1 MSTPTEPSTARNPA
15 PFLPRTRA
23 EMDVL
28 GWDALD
34 VLLVT
39 GDAYVDHSSFGV
51 PAIARFLESKG
62 WRVGILDCPELE
74 PDGSGW
80 ERLPRPLLWVGVSA
94 GTIDSMVTNYTAAKR
109 KRRSDVYRPGGVPGR
124 PNRATIAY
132 TAEARRRF
140 GKGEG
145 AVPVVIGGMEA
156 GPRRLAYFDYWDE
169 KLRRSMLVDAKADLL
184 VWGMG
189 ERTALEV
196 TERLASGS
204 DLRGLAQTCEVVRP
218 EDLTGDERM
227 VPSFEE
233 LEGDWGLLVDL
244 FNAVREE
251 NNPDGRVIAQGHG
264 DRFVLQHPP
273 LPPSTA
279 PEVDSYYD
287 LPFRRDVHPD
297 HAASGVPALEAVRWS
312 INTHRGCFADCSF
325 CSITFHQGR
334 SIQGRSE
341 ESVLKEAAALAEHVD
356 FRGTITDVGGPT
368 ANMWGLG
375 CKLLEKGKACLG
387 RDCLTPDPCPAL
399 RLDSQSEG
407 YRRLLGLVKRTPGV
421 KHAFVSSGVRY
432 DMLRDRQG
440 KALPLHDA
448 LVSDHTSGRMKLAPE
463 HASPEVLRLMNKPG
477 FEKYEQFEE
486 EYRAACDS
494 AGKEQ
499 YLSNYFIVGHP
510 GTTLEHAVE
519 LFEKLLERNYSPEQ
533 AQEFIPLP
541 MTRGMVQYAAGVD
554 PITGEEVYVPRR
566 ERERK
571 QQKALVRWKDP
582 KNKRLV
588 EEALRE
594 TGREHLVAT
603 FRDLLAADQKK
614 LAARGGKGRKQA
626 RGKSR
631 LFRGAKGEGDLDLAG

>member
-1 MSTPTEPSTARNPA
+1 MEA
-15 PFLPRTRA
+15 
-23 EMDVL
+23 L
-28 GWDALD
+28 GWDELD

-39 GDAYVDHSSFGV
+39 GDAYVDHASFGV
-51 PAIARFLESKG
+51 PAIGRFLESKG
-62 WRVGILDCPELE
+62 WRVGILDCPDLE

-80 ERLPRPLLWVGVSA
+80 ERLPRPRLWVGVSA

-109 KRRSDVYRPGGVPGR
+109 KRRSDVYRPGGSPGR

-145 AVPVVIGGMEA
+145 AVKVVIGGMEA
-156 GPRRLAYFDYWDE
+156 GPRRLAYYDYWDD
-169 KLRRSMLVDAKADLL
+169 KVRRSMLIDAKADLL

-189 ERTALEV
+189 ERSALEV
-196 TERLASGS
+196 TERLA
-204 DLRGLAQTCEVVRP
+204 RGAALTGMAQTCEVVR
-218 EDLTGDERM
+218 GDALDGSERI
-227 VPSFEE
+227 VPSFEQ
-233 LEGDWGLLVDL
+233 LAADAGKLVDL
-244 FNAVREE
+244 FDAVREE
-251 NNPDGRVIAQGHG
+251 NQPDGRVLAQGHG

-273 LPPSTA
+273 LAPSTTE
-279 PEVDSYYD
+279 EVDSYYD
-287 LPFRRDVHPD
+287 LPFRRAAHPD
-297 HAASGVPALEAVRWS
+297 HQSDGVPALEAVKWS

-334 SIQGRSE
+334 AIQGRSE
-341 ESVLKEAAALAEHVD
+341 ESILKEAVALAEHVD

-375 CKLLEKGKACLG
+375 CKLLEKGKPCLG

-432 DMLRDRQG
+432 DMLRDKHG
-440 KALPLHDA
+440 ETLPLHDA

-477 FEKYEQFEE
+477 FEKYEQFED
-486 EYRAACDS
+486 EYRSACDS
-494 AGKEQ
+494 AGKDQ

-541 MTRGMVQYAAGVD
+541 MTRGAVQYAAGRD
-554 PITGEEVYVPRR
+554 PLTGEEVYVPRT

-582 KNKRLV
+582 KNKPLV
-588 EEALRE
+588 EEALRA
-594 TGREHLVAT
+594 TGRDHLIAT
-603 FRDLLAADQKK
+603 FRELLHADRQKQ
-614 LAARGGKGRKQA
+614 ARHGGKGRKQA
-626 RGKSR
+626 RGKSG
-631 LFRGAKGEGDLDLAG
+631 LFKAGKGSEGDLDIAG